1 MKHSALLL
9 CCALWAVPVATVAQ
23 TTYSPDQINPQ
34 PAPPPQTRVK
44 AINLYPVKTVSRIPP
59 LSRIAFGAGI
69 SPLGGQAQI
78 ATNINTHFNLRATGN
93 YFPYSTNFTV
103 NGIDTTANLRL
114 ASAGAT
120 LDGFPFRNGFRISAG
135 GLFYNLNRFSAA
147 AAVPAGNSF
156 TLSGTTFYSASPNS
170 ITGATPIAGNALL
183 NFLPRRNKPA
193 ATATIWPGNMIPR
206 DGRHWSV
213 PFEVGVAYIGA
224 PVLTVNLGGFVCLD
238 QAQTQCYDFA
248 TDPNAAN
255 ARSYLSAQVTKW
267 NSDISP
273 FKFYPIVS
281 VGVGYSFKIR

>member
-1 MKHSALLL
+1 MKRSAILL
-9 CCALWAVPVATVAQ
+9 CCALWAVPLVMVAQ
-23 TTYSPDQINPQ
+23 TTYSPDQVNPQ
-34 PAPPPQTRVK
+34 AAPPPQTRVK
-44 AINLYPVKTVSRIPP
+44 AINLYPTRIVSQIPP
-59 LSRIAFGAGI
+59 LSRIAFGVGI

-103 NGIDTTANLRL
+103 NGIDTTANLRM
-114 ASAGAT
+114 ASAGAS

-135 GLFYNLNRFSAA
+135 ALFYNLNRFSAA

-156 TLSGTTFYSASPNS
+156 TLNGTTFYSASPNS
-170 ITGATPIAGNALL
+170 ITGATPITGNALL
-183 NFLPRRNKPA
+183 NLHARKPA
-193 ATATIWPGNMIPR
+193 ATATIGWGNMIPR
-206 DGRHWSV
+206 DGGHWSV

-238 QAQTQCYDFA
+238 QAQTQCYNFA
-248 TDPNAAN
+248 TDPNTAN
-255 ARSYLSAQVTKW
+255 ARADLSSQVTKW